1 MFSFFPF
8 GWGWGVLLFVFV
20 ARVCYYGTSQK
31 VWLKGATMELQLGDK
46 VKVAGK
52 GNTTYL
58 VVDKD
63 SPVRL
68 GDWIVRR
75 ANGSMLSTNP
85 NKLRKVG

>member
-1 MFSFFPF
+1 
-8 GWGWGVLLFVFV
+8 
-20 ARVCYYGTSQK
+20 
-31 VWLKGATMELQLGDK
+31 MELQLGDK